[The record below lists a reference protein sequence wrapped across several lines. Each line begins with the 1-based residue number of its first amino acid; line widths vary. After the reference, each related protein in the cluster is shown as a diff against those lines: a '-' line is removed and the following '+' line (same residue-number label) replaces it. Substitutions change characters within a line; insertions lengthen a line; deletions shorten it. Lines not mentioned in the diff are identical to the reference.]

1 MVFKAK
7 TLLIVLAWSLL
18 ALSPAGAGDV
28 SVRAQVD
35 RTRIADGEA
44 VRLSVTLQG
53 GPGTVDLSGLS
64 DFDVTS
70 RGSSTN
76 IQLVNGRLSKEIRYD
91 YGLIPKRTGRL
102 AIPSLPVE
110 TEDGV
115 LYTPSIAVD
124 VTSQTQ
130 TSDDSADIFVQ
141 AETSVPDP
149 YAGQQLIYRFRFF
162 NAVRVADNVR
172 FQKPDFTG
180 FTVRKV
186 EKERVFQQT
195 VSGRTYQVTEL
206 AFVLIPL
213 ERGNATID
221 PAVIQCQV
229 FQKGARQDPLSRL
242 SPFFDDRFFSRQQTV
257 PQTFRTPAIPV
268 TVRPLPPVP
277 ADMSFSG
284 LVGRFDIKA
293 EIDRSEV
300 PVGESVTLTVTVA
313 GEGNVMDA
321 PVPELGP
328 LSDAKVYADTPEE
341 ELSVTDQG
349 ISGERRFRFAVV
361 PVRAGDLNLPAMEFG
376 FFDPSA
382 DRYRLAKSRPIQVR
396 VLAGAAGNEPAM
408 AAPPPASNE
417 LPAVRKKP
425 VTFSGRDIMPLKDS
439 LDAIEDRPPMT
450 LLAFVLWMTGPA
462 LVFLVIAAVAA
473 RMGRTESDRQKMA
486 KQAREQIRRAAEP
499 SLTDADTLSALYAAL
514 VSAIYSAGNQP
525 GGALTGAETR
535 HRLTEAGRA
544 EEEILS
550 VVQLLD
556 RIEAARFGG
565 KNLAVDERKSLLEET
580 QNRVGGL
587 CP

>member
-1 MVFKAK
+1 MVFKTK

-18 ALSPAGAGDV
+18 ALSPAWAGDV

-35 RTRIADGEA
+35 RTRIANGEPF
-44 VRLSVTLQG
+44 RLSVTLQG

-64 DFDVTS
+64 DFDVAS

-76 IQLVNGRLSKEIRYD
+76 IQLINGRLSKEIRYD
-91 YGLIPKRTGRL
+91 YGLIPKKTGRL
-102 AIPSLPVE
+102 TIPALPVE
-110 TEDGV
+110 TDNGV
-115 LYTPSIAVD
+115 LHTPPIAVE
-124 VTSQTQ
+124 VTDQPQTA
-130 TSDDSADIFVQ
+130 DDSADVFVQ
-141 AETSVPDP
+141 AEISTPAP

-162 NAVRVADNVR
+162 NAVQVADNVR

-206 AFVLIPL
+206 AFVIIPL
-213 ERGNATID
+213 ESGSATID

-242 SPFFDDRFFSRQQTV
+242 SPFFDDRFFARHQTV
-257 PQTFRTPAIPV
+257 PRTLRTPALPV

-277 ADMSFSG
+277 ADMPFSG

-293 EIDRSEV
+293 EIDRPEV
-300 PVGESVTLTVTVA
+300 PAGESVTLTVTVA

-321 PVPELGP
+321 PAPELGP
-328 LSDAKVYADTPEE
+328 ISDAKVYADTPEE
-341 ELSVTDQG
+341 ELSITDQG
-349 ISGERRFRFAVV
+349 ISGEKRFRFAVV
-361 PVRAGDLNLPAMEFG
+361 PVLAGDLNLPAMELG

-382 DRYRLAKSRPIQVR
+382 GRYRRAKSRPIHVR
-396 VLAGAAGNEPAM
+396 VLAAAAGNEPAM

-425 VTFSGRDIMPLKDS
+425 VTFSGRDILPLKDS
-439 LDAIEDRPPMT
+439 LDAIEDAPAMT

-462 LVFLVIAAVAA
+462 LIYLLIAAVLA

-486 KQAREQIRRAAEP
+486 RQAREQIRQATEP
-499 SLTDADTLSALYAAL
+499 TLTDADYLSALYTAL
-514 VSAIYSAGNQP
+514 VSAIYSAGDKL
-525 GGALTGAETR
+525 GGALTGADAR
-535 HRLTEAGRA
+535 RWLVEAGHA
-544 EEEILS
+544 DEEIVS
-550 VVQLLD
+550 VIQLLE

-565 KNLAVDERKSLLEET
+565 KTLGVDERKSLLEET
-580 QNRVGGL
+580 QERVGGL
-587 CP
+587 CR